1 MKVSHQQIREAANNI
16 FNDSPVQFAYLY
28 GSVAKDI
35 AGPFS
40 DLDIA
45 VYVENLD
52 RRRCLDLELSL
63 SLAMDECLD
72 KAIQSEIRI
81 INHLPLTVQ
90 GDILTSG
97 LLIYSHSES
106 KRIDFETRLRMAY
119 FDFLPVI
126 RSYRRGY
133 FGIGD
138 RSK

>member
-1 MKVSHQQIREAANNI
+1 MIVIKSMKVSHQQIREAANNI

-81 INHLPLTVQ
+81 INHLPCC
-90 GDILTSG
+90 GWIP
-97 LLIYSHSES
+97 
-106 KRIDFETRLRMAY
+106 F
-119 FDFLPVI
+119 
-126 RSYRRGY
+126 
-133 FGIGD
+133 
-138 RSK
+138 